1 MIVQFNTDKN
11 IVATENMAAHFK
23 ALIEKEMAH
32 LSSYITRVEAHLSDE
47 NGSKKGA
54 NDMRCVLEARLEGH
68 QPIAVTHDADTHH
81 DAVSGACTK
90 LTSALSTIIGK
101 QRAR

>member
-11 IVATENMAAHFK
+11 IVATEGMAGHFT

-32 LSSYITRVEAHLSDE
+32 FGQHITRVEAHLSDE

-54 NDMRCVLEARLEGH
+54 DDMRCVLEARLEGH
-68 QPIAVTHDADTHH
+68 QPVAVTHDANTHH
-81 DAVSGACTK
+81 EAVSGACTK
-90 LTSALSTIIGK
+90 MTSALATIIGK